1 MQHFVLTY
9 RYVDDYMA
17 RRDAYRA
24 EHLARLQ
31 KAVDDGFVL
40 AVGVLPESLSA
51 LIVCYANSAD
61 EVRAFAKDDPYNHAG
76 LITSLKLSPGWWP
89 SDCPRS
95 SSRNDC
101 RRRSSPAIA
110 ASGRR
115 LFNSAPHQGR
125 LESSGIDS
133 HRRRNSFHQ
142 TLSVRSRLSGSQGQ
156 RRRGDFALR
165 DLAPQC
171 LSVGK
176 TAQSG

>member
-1 MQHFVLTY
+1 MAKEDLIEMSGQVLEVLPDARYRVKLENGHELIAYTNGKMRKHHIRILAGDKVSLELSPYDLTKGRITFRHIEGRPSPAPAAGNLTY

-76 LITSLKLSPGWWP
+76 LITSFEVEPWMVAVGL
-89 SDCPRS
+89 
-95 SSRNDC
+95 
-101 RRRSSPAIA
+101 PAI
-110 ASGRR
+110 
-115 LFNSAPHQGR
+115 
-125 LESSGIDS
+125 
-133 HRRRNSFHQ
+133 
-142 TLSVRSRLSGSQGQ
+142 VK
-156 RRRGDFALR
+156 
-165 DLAPQC
+165 PQ
-171 LSVGK
+171 
-176 TAQSG
+176 

>member
-76 LITSLKLSPGWWP
+76 LITSLEVEPWMVAVGL
-89 SDCPRS
+89 
-95 SSRNDC
+95 
-101 RRRSSPAIA
+101 PAI
-110 ASGRR
+110 
-115 LFNSAPHQGR
+115 
-125 LESSGIDS
+125 
-133 HRRRNSFHQ
+133 
-142 TLSVRSRLSGSQGQ
+142 VK
-156 RRRGDFALR
+156 
-165 DLAPQC
+165 PQ
-171 LSVGK
+171 
-176 TAQSG
+176 

>member
-76 LITSLKLSPGWWP
+76 LITSFEVEPWMVAVGL
-89 SDCPRS
+89 
-95 SSRNDC
+95 
-101 RRRSSPAIA
+101 PAI
-110 ASGRR
+110 
-115 LFNSAPHQGR
+115 
-125 LESSGIDS
+125 
-133 HRRRNSFHQ
+133 
-142 TLSVRSRLSGSQGQ
+142 VK
-156 RRRGDFALR
+156 
-165 DLAPQC
+165 PQ
-171 LSVGK
+171 
-176 TAQSG
+176 